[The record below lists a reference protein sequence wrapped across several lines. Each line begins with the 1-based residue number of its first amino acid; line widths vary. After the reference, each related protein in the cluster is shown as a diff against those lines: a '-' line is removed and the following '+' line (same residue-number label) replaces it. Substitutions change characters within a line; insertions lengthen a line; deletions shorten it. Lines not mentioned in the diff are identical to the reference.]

1 MVMPR
6 FSVVVPAHRA
16 QGFLRPC
23 LESVLGQAGLDR
35 SGGDVE
41 VVAVDDAS
49 PDACGAIID
58 DLAAADPRVV
68 PVHLDLAGGTGK
80 ARDAGAARATGD
92 YLLFLDADDLMAP
105 GTLAALD
112 ARLGRTGD
120 PDVLLFDHERF
131 TVWENVQESGDGDFL
146 AAAGTRV
153 FTAADLPDCLACYPA
168 AWNRAVRR
176 DYWTSH
182 GFAFGDAPYADVA
195 VATRLLTSA
204 ARIGCLD
211 RVCVRWRKRRSG
223 SLTTTRGAHHLA
235 VLDRYDELFA
245 DPNLPGQAGRA
256 ALYGQMAALLMA
268 VGEDRLTPDAAPD
281 FVRRAGRLLTDHR
294 PAGWSAPEPKEARWV
309 RAAGTGSYGRY
320 RAALGGRALAMQ
332 VVKKARA
339 RKNGLARSLFQRYYR
354 LRLRRPVDRN
364 LVLYAAYWNRGVS
377 CNPAAIYRKAAEIAP
392 HLHGVWVVNK
402 RDRDALPPGTDHV
415 VVNSRR
421 YWDVLARA
429 GYLVNNAN
437 FTGNVTKRPEQTYV
451 QTHHG
456 TPLKHMGMDLRA
468 RPAVGK
474 GMSFGRLLDHAD
486 QWDYSLV
493 PNQHSAEIFDRVYPS
508 GYRTLPSGYPRNDV
522 FYTSGPDDVLR
533 ARQALGLA
541 PGTTAILYAP
551 THRDYQ
557 REFVL
562 PLDLERLARELG
574 PGYTLLVRAH
584 YFYGQSPQLEEL
596 HQAGAIVDVSAHPC
610 VEDLCLASDALVT
623 DFSSLMFDYA
633 NLDRPIVVHAADWAA
648 YRAARGV
655 YFDLL
660 SGRPGETPGAVAVDE
675 TSLAEVFRAGE
686 WNSPAAAA
694 LRAAFRTRFCSY
706 DDGLAAERVVRR
718 IFLGEEGLLP
728 YRPLPDRHPA
738 PSPATLTPPA
748 STSPVPAP

>member
-1 MVMPR
+1 MPR

-23 LESVLGQAGLDR
+23 LESVLDQ
-35 SGGDVE
+35 SFGDVE
-41 VVAVDDAS
+41 VIAVDDAS
-49 PDACGAIID
+49 PDACGAIIA

-68 PVHLDLAGGTGK
+68 PVRLDRTGGTGP
-80 ARDAGAARATGD
+80 ARDAGAARASGD
-92 YLLFLDADDLMAP
+92 YLVFLDADDLMAP

-112 ARLGRTGD
+112 TRLGRTGD
-120 PDVLLFDHERF
+120 PDVLLYDHERF

-146 AAAGTRV
+146 AAAGERV

-176 DYWTSH
+176 DFWTSR
-182 GFAFGDAPYADVA
+182 AFSFGAAPYADIA
-195 VATRLLTSA
+195 VATRVLTA
-204 ARIGCLD
+204 APRIACLD

-223 SLTTTRGAHHLA
+223 SVTTTRGAHHLA
-235 VLDRYDELFA
+235 VLDRYTEVL
-245 DPNLPGQAGRA
+245 AGLSGDAERA
-256 ALYGQMAALLMA
+256 ALYGQMAAVLMA
-268 VGEDRLTPDAAPD
+268 VGEDRLTPQAAPD

-294 PAGWSAPEPKEARWV
+294 PPGWTAPEPKEARWV

-320 RAALGGRALAMQ
+320 RAALGVRALATQ
-332 VVKKARA
+332 VAKRLRS
-339 RKNGLARSLFQRYYR
+339 RKNGLARAAYQRYYR
-354 LRLRRPVDRN
+354 LRLRRPLDPG
-364 LVLYAAYWNRGVS
+364 LVVYAAYWNRGVS

-392 HLHGVWVVNK
+392 HLRGVWVVNK
-402 RDRDALPPGTDHV
+402 RDRDALPPGTEHV

-429 GYLVNNAN
+429 GHLVNNAN
-437 FTGNVTKRPEQTYV
+437 FTGNVVKRPGQTYV

-493 PNQHSAEIFDRVYPS
+493 SNQHSAEVFDRVYPS

-522 FYTSGPDDVLR
+522 FYAAGPDDVRR
-533 ARQALGLA
+533 ARRSLGLA

-596 HQAGAIVDVSAHPC
+596 HAAGAIVDVSGHAC
-610 VEDLCLASDALVT
+610 VEELCLASDALVT

-660 SGRPGETPGAVAVDE
+660 SGRPGETPGAVAHDE
-675 TSLAEVFRAGE
+675 VSLAGVFRGGAWRGEAAG
-686 WNSPAAAA
+686 A
-694 LRAAFRTRFCSY
+694 LRAAFRERFCGY

-718 IFLGEEGLLP
+718 VFLGEEGLVP
-728 YRPLPDRHPA
+728 YRPLADRHPA
-738 PSPATLTPPA
+738 PSPASLTDP
-748 STSPVPAP
+748 SPAPAVPMP

>member
-1 MVMPR
+1 MPR

-16 QGFLRPC
+16 QGFLRSC
-23 LESVLGQAGLDR
+23 LESVLDQ

-49 PDACGAIID
+49 PDACGAIIA

-68 PVHLDLAGGTGK
+68 PVRLDRTCGTGP

-112 ARLGRTGD
+112 TRLGRTGD
-120 PDVLLFDHERF
+120 PDVLLYDHERF

-146 AAAGTRV
+146 AAAGERV

-168 AWNRAVRR
+168 AWNRAIRR
-176 DYWTSH
+176 EFWTSG

-195 VATRLLTSA
+195 VATRVLTA
-204 ARIGCLD
+204 APRIACLD

-235 VLDRYDELFA
+235 VLDRYGEIMA
-245 DPNLPGQAGRA
+245 DKGLPGAAGRA

-268 VGEDRLTPDAAPD
+268 VGEDRLNPEAAPD

-294 PAGWSAPEPKEARWV
+294 PAGWIAPEPKEARWV

-320 RAALGGRALAMQ
+320 RAALGTRSLAMRIA
-332 VVKKARA
+332 KKLRA
-339 RKNGLARSLFQRYYR
+339 RKNGLARALYQSYYR
-354 LRLRRPVDRN
+354 LRLRRPVDPD
-364 LVLYAAYWNRGVS
+364 LVVYAAYWNRGVS
-377 CNPAAIYRKAAEIAP
+377 CNPAAIYRKAVEIAP

-402 RDRDALPPGTDHV
+402 RDRDALPPGVDHV

-429 GYLVNNAN
+429 GFLVNNAN
-437 FTGNVTKRPEQTYV
+437 FTGQVTKRPEQRYV

-493 PNQHSAEIFDRVYPS
+493 SNQHSAEVFDRVYPS
-508 GYRTLPSGYPRNDV
+508 GYRTLPTGYPRNDV
-522 FYTSGPDDVLR
+522 FYTSGPDDVRR
-533 ARQALGLA
+533 ARRALGLA
-541 PGTTAILYAP
+541 DGTTAILYAP

-584 YFYGQSPQLEEL
+584 YFYGQSPQFEAL
-596 HQAGAIVDVSAHPC
+596 HPAGAVVDVSAHPS
-610 VEDLCLASDALVT
+610 VEELCLASDALVT

-648 YRAARGV
+648 YQAARGV

-660 SGRPGETPGAVAVDE
+660 SGRPGETPGVVAQDE
-675 TSLAEVFRAGE
+675 ASLAAAFRGGAWHGPE
-686 WNSPAAAA
+686 AEA
-694 LRAAFRTRFCSY
+694 LRGAFRTRFCSY

-718 IFLGEEGLLP
+718 VFLHEEPLLP
-728 YRPLPDRHPA
+728 YRPLSDRHPA
-738 PSPATLTPPA
+738 PAPSALTAAVPA
-748 STSPVPAP
+748 VPAP

>member
-1 MVMPR
+1 MPR
-6 FSVVVPAHRA
+6 FSVVVPAHRV

-23 LESVLGQAGLDR
+23 LESVLDQ
-35 SGGDVE
+35 SCGDLE
-41 VVAVDDAS
+41 VIAVDDAS
-49 PDACGAIID
+49 PDACGAIIA

-68 PVHLDLAGGTGK
+68 PVRLDRTGGTGP
-80 ARDAGAARATGD
+80 ARDAGAAIATGD
-92 YLLFLDADDLMAP
+92 YLLFLDADDLMVP

-112 ARLGRTGD
+112 TRLGRTGD
-120 PDVLLFDHERF
+120 PDVLLYDHERF

-146 AAAGTRV
+146 ATAGERV

-176 DYWTSH
+176 DFWTSH
-182 GFAFGDAPYADVA
+182 AVTFGDAPYADLA
-195 VATRLLTSA
+195 VATRLLTA
-204 ARIGCLD
+204 AERIACLD
-211 RVCVRWRKRRSG
+211 RVCVRWRKRRSD
-223 SLTTTRGAHHLA
+223 SFTTTHGPHHLA
-235 VLDRYDELFA
+235 VIDRYTELFA
-245 DPNLPGQAGRA
+245 DLAGDAGRT
-256 ALYGQMAALLMA
+256 ALYGQMAAVLMA
-268 VGEDRLTPDAAPD
+268 VGEDRLTPGSAPD
-281 FVRRAGRLLTDHR
+281 FVRGAGRLLTEHR
-294 PAGWSAPEPKEARWV
+294 PLGWTAPEPKEARWV
-309 RAAGTGSYGRY
+309 KAAGTGSYGRY
-320 RAALGGRALAMQ
+320 RALLGGRAFALRI
-332 VVKKARA
+332 VKKIRA
-339 RKNGLARSLFQRYYR
+339 RKNGLARAVHQRYYR
-354 LRLRRPVDRN
+354 LRLRRPIDPG

-377 CNPAAIYRKAAEIAP
+377 CNPAAIYHKAADLAP
-392 HLHGVWVVNK
+392 HLRGVWVVNK
-402 RDRDALPPGTDHV
+402 RDRDAMPPGVEHV

-429 GYLVNNAN
+429 RYLVNNAN
-437 FTGNVTKRPEQTYV
+437 FTGNVVKRPGQTYV

-493 PNQHSAEIFDRVYPS
+493 SNQHSAEVFDRVYPS

-522 FYTSGPDDVLR
+522 FYTAGPDEVRR

-574 PGYTLLVRAH
+574 DGYALLVRAH
-584 YFYGQSPQLEEL
+584 YFYGQSPQLEAL
-596 HQAGAIVDVSAHPC
+596 HEEGAIVDVSAHPC
-610 VEDLCLASDALVT
+610 VEELCLAADALVT

-633 NLDRPIVVHAADWAA
+633 NLDRPIVIHAADWEA
-648 YRAARGV
+648 YRASRGV

-660 SGRPGETPGAVAVDE
+660 SGRPGDTPGVVAHDE
-675 TSLAEVFRAGE
+675 AGLAEAFRGGAWRGV
-686 WNSPAAAA
+686 PADA
-694 LRAAFRTRFCSY
+694 LRAAFRSRFCGY

-718 IFLGEEGLLP
+718 VLLQEEGLLP
-728 YRPLPDRHPA
+728 YRPVADRRPAPA
-738 PSPATLTPPA
+738 PSALADPHPAAALPTP
-748 STSPVPAP
+748 

>member
-1 MVMPR
+1 MPR

-23 LESVLGQAGLDR
+23 LQSVLEQ
-35 SGGDVE
+35 SCGDFE
-41 VVAVDDAS
+41 VIAVDDAS
-49 PDACGAIID
+49 PDACGAIIA

-68 PVHLDLAGGTGK
+68 PVRLDRTAGTGP

-105 GTLAALD
+105 GALAALD
-112 ARLGRTGD
+112 TRLGRTGD
-120 PDVLLFDHERF
+120 PDVLLYDHERF

-153 FTAADLPDCLACYPA
+153 FSAADLPDCLACYPA

-176 DYWTSH
+176 DFWTSR
-182 GFAFGDAPYADVA
+182 GFAFGDAPYADLA
-195 VATRLLTSA
+195 LATRVLTAA
-204 ARIGCLD
+204 ARVGCLD

-235 VLDRYDELFA
+235 VVDRYRELFA
-245 DPNLPGQAGRA
+245 DLPGEPARA
-256 ALYGQMAALLMA
+256 ALYGQMAAVLMA
-268 VGEDRLTPDAAPD
+268 VGEERLTPEAAPD
-281 FVRRAGRLLTDHR
+281 FVRSAGRLLTEHR

-320 RAALGGRALAMQ
+320 RAALGARAFAMGI
-332 VVKKARA
+332 VKKARA
-339 RKNGLARSLFQRYYR
+339 RKNGVARAVYQRYYR
-354 LRLRRPVDRN
+354 MRLRRPVDPG
-364 LVLYAAYWNRGVS
+364 LVVYAAYWNRGVS

-402 RDRDALPPGTDHV
+402 RDREALPPGVDHV

-429 GYLVNNAN
+429 GHLVNNAN

-493 PNQHSAEIFDRVYPS
+493 ANQHSAEVFDRVYPS
-508 GYRTLPSGYPRNDV
+508 GYQTLPTGYPRNDV
-522 FYTSGPDDVLR
+522 FYTSGPDDVRR

-574 PGYTLLVRAH
+574 PGHTLLVRAH
-584 YFYGQSPQLEEL
+584 YFYGQSPQLEAL
-596 HQAGAIVDVSAHPC
+596 HAAGAVVDVSAHPC
-610 VEDLCLASDALVT
+610 VEELCLASDALVT

-660 SGRPGETPGAVAVDE
+660 SGRPGETPGAVAHDE
-675 TSLAEVFRAGE
+675 ASLAEVFRGGAWSDGT
-686 WNSPAAAA
+686 AAA
-694 LRAAFRTRFCSY
+694 LRAAFRERFCGY

-718 IFLGEEGLLP
+718 VFLGEDGLVP
-728 YRPLPDRHPA
+728 YRPLGDRRPA
-738 PSPATLTPPA
+738 PSPSTLTDPA
-748 STSPVPAP
+748 PAAAVPAP

>member
-1 MVMPR
+1 MPR

-23 LESVLGQAGLDR
+23 LESVLDQSGPDR

-41 VVAVDDAS
+41 VIAVDDAS
-49 PDACGAIID
+49 PDACGAIIA

-68 PVHLDLAGGTGK
+68 PVHLDRTGGTGK

-146 AAAGTRV
+146 AAAGERV

-176 DYWTSH
+176 DFWTSH
-182 GFAFGDAPYADVA
+182 GFAFGDVPYADVA
-195 VATRLLTSA
+195 VATRLLTA
-204 ARIGCLD
+204 AGRIACLD

-235 VLDRYDELFA
+235 VLDRYAELFA
-245 DPNLPGQAGRA
+245 DPGLPGEAARA

-268 VGEDRLTPDAAPD
+268 VGEDRLSPDAAPD
-281 FVRRAGRLLTDHR
+281 FVRRAGRLLTEHR
-294 PAGWSAPEPKEARWV
+294 PAGWTAPEPKEARWV

-320 RAALGGRALAMQ
+320 RAALGARALAMRIT
-332 VVKKARA
+332 KKARA
-339 RKNGLARSLFQRYYR
+339 RRNGLARALYQRYYR
-354 LRLRRPVDRN
+354 MRLRRPVDPD

-392 HLHGVWVVNK
+392 HLRGVWVVNK
-402 RDRDALPPGTDHV
+402 RDRDALPPGVDHV

-429 GYLVNNAN
+429 GHLVNNAN
-437 FTGNVTKRPEQTYV
+437 FTGNVVKRPEQTYV

-493 PNQHSAEIFDRVYPS
+493 ANQHSAEVFDRVYPS

-522 FYTSGPDDVLR
+522 FYTSGPDDVRR

-557 REFVL
+557 RDFVL

-584 YFYGQSPQLEEL
+584 YFYGQSPQLEAL
-596 HQAGAIVDVSAHPC
+596 HLAGAVRDVSAHPC
-610 VEDLCLASDALVT
+610 VEELCLASDALVT

-660 SGRPGETPGAVAVDE
+660 SGRAGETPGAVAHDE
-675 TSLAEVFRAGE
+675 ASLAEAFRSGAWDGAPAG
-686 WNSPAAAA
+686 A
-694 LRAAFRTRFCSY
+694 LRAAFRERFCSY

-718 IFLGEEGLLP
+718 VFLHEEGLLP
-728 YRPLPDRHPA
+728 YRPLADRHPA
-738 PSPATLTPPA
+738 PAPSALADPSPAPA
-748 STSPVPAP
+748 VPAP